1 MIKKKR
7 KCIILGG
14 SGLLG
19 QSIVK
24 EIKDE
29 FSLLTILDIKKPSK
43 SILKNKNIN
52 FFNIDCS
59 DILNLEKNLT
69 KIIKKVGCPSVFINC
84 SYPVADSWSKCN
96 FLRINAKIF
105 LENIT
110 PNLSS
115 YAISSIYFAKKMT
128 IKKFGSIINIGSI
141 YGSVAQDA
149 SIYKGIKN
157 YNENAVYPIVKSG
170 LIGLTKQMASFF
182 GKSGIRVNLL
192 SPGGIYGHNKNDGK
206 KQNNKFLK
214 NYKNRVPMKRLG
226 YSSEVAKAVKFLS
239 TDQSSYITGT
249 NLLVDG
255 GWTII

>member
-59 DILNLEKNLT
+59 DVLNLEKNLT

-84 SYPVADSWSKCN
+84 SYPVADTWSKCN

-182 GKSGIRVNLL
+182 GKV
-192 SPGGIYGHNKNDGK
+192 
-206 KQNNKFLK
+206 
-214 NYKNRVPMKRLG
+214 
-226 YSSEVAKAVKFLS
+226 E
-239 TDQSSYITGT
+239 
-249 NLLVDG
+249 
-255 GWTII
+255 

>member
-1 MIKKKR
+1 MIKKKS

-19 QSIVK
+19 KSIVK
-24 EIKDE
+24 EIKNDF
-29 FSLLTILDIKKPSK
+29 FSLTILDIKKPSK
-43 SILKNKNIN
+43 NILKNKNIN
-52 FFNIDCS
+52 FFHLDCS
-59 DILNLEKNLT
+59 DVLNLEKNLS

-84 SYPVADSWSKCN
+84 SYPVADTWSKCN
-96 FLRINAKIF
+96 FLKINAKIF
-105 LENIT
+105 LENII

-128 IKKFGSIINIGSI
+128 IKKSGSVINIGSI

-149 SIYKGIKN
+149 SIYKGVKN
-157 YNENAVYPIVKSG
+157 YNENVVYPIVKSG

-182 GKSGIRVNLL
+182 GKNGVRINLL

-214 NYKNRVPMKRLG
+214 NYKNKVPMKRLG
-226 YSSEVAKAVKFLS
+226 YSSEVAKAVRFLS
-239 TDQSSYITGT
+239 SDQSSYITGT

>member
-1 MIKKKR
+1 MDYWANH
-7 KCIILGG
+7 C
-14 SGLLG
+14 
-19 QSIVK
+19 K

-69 KIIKKVGCPSVFINC
+69 KIIKSWLSQCVYKLLVS
-84 SYPVADSWSKCN
+84 VADTWSKCN

-157 YNENAVYPIVKSG
+157 YNENAVYPILKSG